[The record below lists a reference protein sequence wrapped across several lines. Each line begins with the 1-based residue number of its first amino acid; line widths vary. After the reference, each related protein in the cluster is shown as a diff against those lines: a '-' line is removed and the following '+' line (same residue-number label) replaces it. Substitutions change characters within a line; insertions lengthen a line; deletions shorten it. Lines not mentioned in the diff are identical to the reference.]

1 MEETKDGDFIIVGG
15 DFNYDPNDNDEDETT
30 FNDLEAA
37 GLINAATAFTKV
49 CIHNVLLEIKIIDL
63 SKFKDK
69 GGLTDEMATWG
80 NPENTYTGTNEYGHN
95 EKKQRLHL
103 DWIFYKGSGQ
113 NTIKTESYQV

>member
-1 MEETKDGDFIIVGG
+1 MFCWI
-15 DFNYDPNDNDEDETT
+15 
-30 FNDLEAA
+30 L
-37 GLINAATAFTKV
+37 LIF
-49 CIHNVLLEIKIIDL
+49 

-80 NPENTYTGTNEYGHN
+80 NPENTYTGTNEFGHN
-95 EKKQRLHL
+95 EKHQRLHL